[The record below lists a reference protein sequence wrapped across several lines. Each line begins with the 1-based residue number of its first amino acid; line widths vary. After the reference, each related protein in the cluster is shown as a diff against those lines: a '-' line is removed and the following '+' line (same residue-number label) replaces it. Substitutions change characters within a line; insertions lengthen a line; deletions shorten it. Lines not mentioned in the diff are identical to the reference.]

1 MSIKM
6 VNKLSL
12 IVLLWVLCLQGFGQK
27 VSNKGREFW
36 VGYGHHQ
43 YMETGTNT
51 QNMVLYLS
59 AESQPA
65 IVTVTL
71 DSSGFTPALWYKKTY
86 NIPANTVIATE
97 YLPKGTINAAASG
110 TNPNFDSRLYTDP
123 PPFGTGGEGIFRK
136 KGIHIE
142 SNVDIVAYAHIFG
155 SVSSGATVL
164 LPVKSWGFAYTSVN
178 SEQID
183 AAGPGYTWAYVIAK
197 DNNTRIKVTPSV
209 TTRLGKPAGTAVTVD
224 LQKGQIYQIIGQ
236 SDPSGNGNQ
245 FTGSKIESIVGSDG
259 QCHLIAAF
267 SGSSRTRGESVPCG
281 SGSGRDNDM
290 QQMFADQTWGKR
302 YLTAPFSTA
311 SGSSANPTLNAST
324 FMTHVYKI
332 VIKEPNTIVKR
343 NGTVLTGYNG
353 LYYQFSSNTADYIEA
368 DKPIMVAQFMSGSS
382 TCNPGSYGD
391 PEMVFLTP
399 IEQAIPKVGF
409 YRNNVES
416 IYANYVTLI
425 VPTPGLPSL
434 KIDNSSVFNYTYT
447 HPNLA
452 GYTVVVKGWKA
463 APAQATIVCDSGFN
477 AITYGLGGAES
488 YAYIAGA
495 FFENLNAISGLT
507 NNPGVDTTNKLNTFN
522 CVNTPVQ
529 LSVLIRY
536 KPNDLTIQMDSVGN
550 KVTPNAVVT
559 LNPASTYYVD
569 SVTVKGQGYYQYA
582 LPGTYLFN
590 TAGTYTIP
598 VIATR
603 YATGLCIDRE
613 EIPLTVVIKPKATSD
628 FSFVV
633 PGCPSDSVKFTAD
646 TSGGGYTISKFAW
659 EFPVG
664 TPHADSSRV
673 TGKIFPGPGNY
684 NVKLT
689 SFTKDACNADTI
701 KTIVIGP
708 GPTTT
713 FSVAPTT
720 VCDGQ
725 AVTITPG
732 TTTATE
738 WIWDFGDGNIDTL
751 TSGSP
756 FTYTYSTYGTYS
768 IGHSINNGSS
778 CKPSATP
785 VVVNVNANPF
795 ATFTFPAGCL
805 PTSGIAQFNSTAFTS
820 DGKAITTHSWNF
832 GDPGSGV
839 NNTST
844 AGSPTHT
851 YALGSYTITYRAETA
866 NGCFKDTTVSTTF
879 NVKPSVIFTA
889 LTALCDSSAPI
900 SIANGS
906 VTNGVPGTGI
916 YKGPGIIDPNVG
928 TFDPANA
935 GVGTHTLWYV
945 FTSTTGNCQD
955 SQSQNITVKPLPVAG
970 FSYPL
975 GCLPNSTMA
984 FTDTSKIPVGL
995 TATYGW
1001 NFGEPSSGA
1010 NNISSVQNPSHSYA
1024 AGGSYLVNLIVNL
1037 NGCSDTATITV
1048 PVKVQP
1054 QLSYPVLPGVCG
1066 TLAPLSVA
1074 SAVVTNGVPG
1084 AGIYKGP
1091 GITNSNGTFD
1101 PSIAGVGSHQIWF
1114 VYTAT
1119 DGCIDSVP
1127 TTISVGPPPTASFT
1141 YPLSCL
1147 TNGNVQFTSN
1157 STIPAGPAPVYA
1169 WDFGDPL
1176 SGGNNISGAQNP
1188 IHSYPNDSI
1197 RIVKLTVTV
1206 SGCSDD
1212 TTINVPVRIQPI
1224 INFPIQTDVCLN
1236 VPPYTIT
1243 LATITNSIGGNGK
1256 YAGNGITDTIV
1267 GTFNPAIAGV
1277 GPHTIT
1283 YTYSS
1288 LRGCTASVNATI
1300 IVKAIPFASFT
1311 FPTTCLPNGNVQ
1323 FTNSSTGAST
1333 YVWDFGDASATSTST
1348 SPLHLYAGSG
1358 PFNVKLTSTSN
1369 GCSKDTT
1376 IAVLVK
1382 VQPQISF
1389 PIQAGVCLNAPPF
1402 GIAQATIT
1410 NGVTGT
1416 GKYTGPGIT
1425 DTIVGTFNPAIA
1437 GVGTQN
1443 ITFSFVSALGCSAT
1457 ASTTI
1462 IVKAIPFASF
1472 TFPTTCLIDGNVQFT
1487 NSSTGAT
1494 THVWDFG
1501 DASATSSSTSPS
1513 HLYAGAGPFNVKLT
1527 STSNGCSKDTTIAVL
1542 VKVQPQIS
1550 FPLQAGV
1557 CLNAPPFGLAQAT
1570 ITNGVI
1576 GTGKYTGPGIT
1587 DTLVGTFNPSI
1598 AGIGTHVITYGF
1610 VSALGCSA
1618 TANSTVIVKAIPFAS
1633 FTFPTTCLPNGNVQF
1648 TNGSTGAST
1657 YVWDFGDG
1665 TATSISTAPS
1675 HLYAGSGPFNVK
1687 LTSTSNGCSKDTTIA
1702 VLVKVQPQLNFPAQA
1717 SVCLNSTILNVA
1729 PASVING
1736 VPGVGKYSGNGIT
1749 DTLNG
1754 IFNPSLAG
1762 VGTHQITYTFT
1773 TSLGCIATT
1782 TSSIVVKSV
1791 PVASFTYPT
1800 GCLPNGLVQF
1810 NNISSGSL
1818 GGTYSWNFGDPGS
1831 GANNTSTFTNPQHS
1845 YSTFGSYSIKL
1856 TATLNGCSDD
1866 TTITTTFALQ
1876 PQLSYPRLPSVCAGS
1891 APTSVASAFVT
1902 NGVVGTGTYS
1912 GTGVDASGIFNPVV
1926 AGVGTH
1932 IITYSFVSTIG
1943 SCATSIPRS
1952 IIVNPVPLS
1961 SFSVTDSI
1969 CANTSSL
1976 ISNSSTIASGN
1987 IVTWLWNIDGRDST
2001 RISGLPFS
2009 INFPSD
2015 GNHDVTLKVVSD
2027 SGCLSAAVIKTIH
2040 VGPIPTAAFVSP
2052 VEICMPNGKV
2062 EFLNASTISD
2072 NTPLAYSWNFGDGSP
2087 MDVSVNPQHTF
2098 NIGGDTVFV
2107 KLKATS
2113 VFKCSNS
2120 DTNAIVFR
2128 KKPYV
2133 NFIPQFDT
2141 LCQGQQV
2148 IFFALSNPPAESTIS
2163 SYTWDFG
2170 DGGSTSND
2178 TNAVKIFNNYGDYS
2192 IKLTVTTNNGCV
2204 GDTSKIIRVNLQP
2217 KIDAGYSVYAH
2228 LNELVTFNPI
2238 INSPNVSFNWT
2249 PSTGL
2254 NSTTAIR
2261 PSVKA
2266 SATQTYTLTA
2276 TAPGGCTA
2284 VDSLTVFLMNQISI
2298 PNAFSPNGDGI
2309 NDRWEIGNLVDYP
2322 KNTVDVYNRFGRLV
2336 YRSAG
2341 LTRAWNGKSEGK
2353 ELPVGTYYYVIN
2365 LNDETKPITGYV
2377 VILK

>member
-6 VNKLSL
+6 LNKLSFT
-12 IVLLWVLCLQGFGQK
+12 VLLWILCLQGFGQK

-43 YMETGTNT
+43 YMENGTNT

-65 IVTVTL
+65 TVTITL
-71 DSSGFTPALWYKKTY
+71 DSSGFTSALWYRKTY

-164 LPVKSWGFAYTSVN
+164 LPVKSWGFAYTSIN
-178 SEQID
+178 SEQVD
-183 AAGPGYTWAYVIAK
+183 AAGPAYTWAYVIAK

-236 SDPSGNGNQ
+236 SDNSGNGNQ
-245 FTGSKIESIVGSDG
+245 FTGSKIESIVGADG

-290 QQMFADQTWGKR
+290 QQMFAEQTWGKR

-311 SGSSANPTLNAST
+311 SGSSANPTLNASS

-332 VIKEPNTIVKR
+332 VIKEPNTVVKR

-368 DKPIMVAQFMSGSS
+368 DKPIAIAQFMSGSS

-399 IEQAIPKVGF
+399 IEQAIPKVSF

-425 VPTPGLPSL
+425 VPTAGVASL
-434 KIDNSSVFNYTYT
+434 KIDNSSVFNHSYV
-447 HPNLA
+447 HPNLP

-477 AITYGLGGAES
+477 AITYGLGSAES

-507 NNPGVDTTNKLNTFN
+507 NNPGLDTTNKLNTFN

-536 KPNDLTIQMDSVGN
+536 KPNDLTIQMDAVGN
-550 KVTPNAVVT
+550 KVTPNAPVT
-559 LNPASTYYVD
+559 LNPASNFYVD
-569 SVTVKGQGYYQYA
+569 SVTVNGQGYYQYA

-633 PGCPSDSVKFTAD
+633 SGCPSDSVKFTAD
-646 TSGGGYTISKFAW
+646 TSGGGYTITKFAW
-659 EFPVG
+659 EFPIG

-689 SFTKDACNADTI
+689 AFTKDACNADTV
-701 KTIVIGP
+701 KTIVIGT

-713 FSVAPTT
+713 FSVAPST
-720 VCDGQ
+720 VCEGQ
-725 AVTITPG
+725 SITITPG
-732 TTTATE
+732 TTSGATE

-751 TSGSP
+751 TNGNP
-756 FTYTYSTYGTYS
+756 FTHTYSTFGTYS

-785 VVVNVNANPF
+785 IVVNVNANPF

-805 PTSGIAQFNSTAFTS
+805 PTTGIVQFNSTAFAP
-820 DGKAITTHSWNF
+820 DGKAITTHAWNF

-844 AGSPTHT
+844 AASPTHN
-851 YALGSYTITYRAETA
+851 YALGNYTITYRAETA

-879 NVKPSVIFTA
+879 NVKPSVLFTA

-928 TFDPANA
+928 IFDPAVA

-955 SQSQNITVKPLPVAG
+955 SQSQSITVKPLPKAG

-975 GCLPNSTMA
+975 GCQSNSTIA

-995 TATYGW
+995 TASYGW
-1001 NFGEPSSGA
+1001 NFGEPLSGA
-1010 NNISSVQNPSHSYA
+1010 NNISTLQNPTHSYA
-1024 AGGSYLVNLIVNL
+1024 SGGSYIVNLILNL
-1037 NGCSDTATITV
+1037 NGCSDTATTTV
-1048 PVKVQP
+1048 PLKVQP

-1074 SAVVTNGVPG
+1074 SAIVTNAVPG
-1084 AGIYKGP
+1084 AGIYKGT

-1101 PSIAGVGSHQIWF
+1101 PLIAGIGTHQIWF
-1114 VYTAT
+1114 VFTAT
-1119 DGCIDSVP
+1119 DGCIDSVS

-1141 YPLSCL
+1141 YPLNCL

-1157 STIPAGPAPVYA
+1157 STIPAGPAPVYT

-1176 SGGNNISGAQNP
+1176 SGANNISSAQNP
-1188 IHSYPNDSI
+1188 IHSYLNDSV
-1197 RIVKLTVTV
+1197 RIVKLTVSV
-1206 SGCSDD
+1206 SGCADD
-1212 TTINVPVRIQPI
+1212 TTISVPVRIQPVI
-1224 INFPIQTDVCLN
+1224 SFSAQPDVCIN
-1236 VPPYTIT
+1236 IPAYTIN
-1243 LATITNSIGGNGK
+1243 LATITNGVGGNGK
-1256 YAGNGITDTIV
+1256 YVGIGITDTLT
-1267 GTFNPAIAGV
+1267 GTFNPSIAGV

-1283 YTYSS
+1283 YSFTS
-1288 LRGCTASVNATI
+1288 LSGCTATANATI

-1311 FPTTCLPNGNVQ
+1311 FPTICLPNGNIQ
-1323 FTNSSTGAST
+1323 FTNTSTGAST

-1358 PFNVKLTSTSN
+1358 PFNVKLTSASN

-1389 PIQAGVCLNAPPF
+1389 PIQAGVCLNVPPFGIAQASVTNGVTGIGKYTGSGIIDTIVGTFNPAIAGVGSHNLTYNFVSALGCTATANATIVVKAIPFASFTFPTTCLPTANVQFTNTSIGASSYVWDFGDASATSTSTSPAHLYTGAGPFNVKLTSTSNGCSKDTTIAVLVKVQPQLSFPTQAGVCLNAPPF

-1437 GVGTQN
+1437 GVGTHN
-1443 ITFSFVSALGCSAT
+1443 ITYSFVSALGC
-1457 ASTTI
+1457 
-1462 IVKAIPFASF
+1462 
-1472 TFPTTCLIDGNVQFT
+1472 
-1487 NSSTGAT
+1487 
-1494 THVWDFG
+1494 
-1501 DASATSSSTSPS
+1501 ATS
-1513 HLYAGAGPFNVKLT
+1513 AA
-1527 STSNGCSKDTTIAVL
+1527 
-1542 VKVQPQIS
+1542 
-1550 FPLQAGV
+1550 
-1557 CLNAPPFGLAQAT
+1557 
-1570 ITNGVI
+1570 
-1576 GTGKYTGPGIT
+1576 
-1587 DTLVGTFNPSI
+1587 
-1598 AGIGTHVITYGF
+1598 
-1610 VSALGCSA
+1610 
-1618 TANSTVIVKAIPFAS
+1618 
-1633 FTFPTTCLPNGNVQF
+1633 
-1648 TNGSTGAST
+1648 
-1657 YVWDFGDG
+1657 
-1665 TATSISTAPS
+1665 
-1675 HLYAGSGPFNVK
+1675 
-1687 LTSTSNGCSKDTTIA
+1687 
-1702 VLVKVQPQLNFPAQA
+1702 
-1717 SVCLNSTILNVA
+1717 
-1729 PASVING
+1729 
-1736 VPGVGKYSGNGIT
+1736 
-1749 DTLNG
+1749 
-1754 IFNPSLAG
+1754 
-1762 VGTHQITYTFT
+1762 
-1773 TSLGCIATT
+1773 
-1782 TSSIVVKSV
+1782 SSIVVKSV

-1810 NNISSGSL
+1810 NNNSTGSI
-1818 GGTYSWNFGDPGS
+1818 GGTYLWNFGDPGS
-1831 GANNTSTFTNPQHS
+1831 GVNNTSTFTNPQHS

-1876 PQLSYPRLPSVCAGS
+1876 PILSYPRLPSVCAGS
-1891 APTSVASAFVT
+1891 APVSVASAFVT
-1902 NGVVGTGTYS
+1902 NGVLGAGTYA
-1912 GTGVDASGIFNPVV
+1912 GTGVDASGIFSPII

-1932 IITYSFVSTIG
+1932 LITYSFISTIG
-1943 SCATSIPRS
+1943 SCASTVSRS
-1952 IIVNPVPLS
+1952 IVVNPIPLAA
-1961 SFSVTDSI
+1961 FSITDSI
-1969 CANTSSL
+1969 CENTSSV
-1976 ISNSSTIASGN
+1976 ISNSSTISRGA
-1987 IVTWLWNIDGRDST
+1987 IVTWLWNINGRDST
-2001 RISGLPFS
+2001 RTTGLPFS
-2009 INFPSD
+2009 INFPSL
-2015 GNHDVTLKVVSD
+2015 GSQVVTLKVVSD
-2027 SGCLSAAVIKTIH
+2027 SGCLSAGVNKTIH

-2052 VEICMPNGKV
+2052 LEICMPNGKV
-2062 EFLNASTISD
+2062 DFVDASTIAD
-2072 NTPLAYSWNFGDGSP
+2072 NTPLEYAWNFGDGSP
-2087 MDVSVNPQHTF
+2087 INNSSNPQHTF

-2107 KLKATS
+2107 KLTVTS
-2113 VFKCSNS
+2113 VFGCINS

-2170 DGGSTSND
+2170 DGGPTSKD
-2178 TNAVKIFNNYGDYS
+2178 TNAVKVFNNYGDYS
-2192 IKLTVTTNNGCV
+2192 IKLTVTTNNGCI
-2204 GDTSKIIRVNLQP
+2204 GDTSKVIRVNLQP

-2228 LNELVTFNPI
+2228 LNELVTFNPV
-2238 INSPNVSFNWT
+2238 INSPNVSFNWS

-2254 NSTTAIR
+2254 NSTSAIR
-2261 PSVKA
+2261 PSLKA
-2266 SATQTYTLTA
+2266 TATQTYTLTA

-2284 VDSLTVFLMNQISI
+2284 MDSLTVFLMNQLVV

-2309 NDRWEIGNLVDYP
+2309 NDLWEITNLGDYP
-2322 KNTVDVYNRFGRLV
+2322 KNTVNVYNRYGRLV
-2336 YRSAG
+2336 YRSSG
-2341 LTRAWNGKSEGK
+2341 LNRAWNGKSGGK
-2353 ELPVGTYYYVIN
+2353 DLPVGTYYYVIN
-2365 LNDETKPITGYV
+2365 LDDESKPIVGYV